1 MLSALALAAL
11 IQSAPVQA
19 NPVSQDIF
27 IPSEPAP
34 LHGTFLMPAETRA
47 AAVLIPGSGP
57 TDRDGN
63 QLPAI
68 QAATLR
74 LLAEALAQDGIAT
87 VRIDKRGIGA
97 SAAAA
102 LSENALRF
110 DHMAE
115 DARAW
120 AADLAARTGRDCVW
134 LIGHS
139 EGGLVAQVAAADD
152 PGVCGLILL
161 ASAGRPAADVLRE
174 QLAALPQPLNDQA
187 MHALSELEVGRT
199 VESIPGL
206 EALFRPS
213 VQPYLIS
220 WFRHDPRDLAAAWDR
235 PLLIVHAGRDIQ
247 VGEAD
252 ADALATAQP
261 NAERLNLEGVNHVL
275 KAAPEDRAG
284 NIAVYADPDAPL
296 ADGLADAVA
305 AFILEN

>member
-1 MLSALALAAL
+1 MLSAIALAAL
-11 IQSAPVQA
+11 IQTA
-19 NPVSQDIF
+19 PVSQEIF
-27 IPSEPAP
+27 ILSQPAP
-34 LHGTFLMPAETRA
+34 LHGTLLTPAETRA

-63 QLPAI
+63 QLPAV

-74 LLAEALAQDGIAT
+74 LLAEALAEEGIAT

-97 SAAAA
+97 SGAAA
-102 LSENALRF
+102 LSEAALRF

-120 AADLAARTGRDCVW
+120 ATDLAARTGRDCVW

-139 EGGLVAQVAAADD
+139 EGGLVAQVAATDD
-152 PGVCGLILL
+152 PNVCGLVLL

-187 MHALSELEVGRT
+187 MHALSELEAGRT

-220 WFRHDPRDLAAAWDR
+220 WFRHDPRELAAAWDR
-235 PLLIVHAGRDIQ
+235 PMLIVHAGRDIQ
-247 VGEAD
+247 LGEAD
-252 ADALATAQP
+252 ADALSAAQP
-261 NAERLNLEGVNHVL
+261 NAERLDLDGVNHVL

-296 ADGLADAVA
+296 TEGLADAVA
-305 AFILEN
+305 AFILGN

>member
-1 MLSALALAAL
+1 MLSAIALAAL
-11 IQSAPVQA
+11 MQTA
-19 NPVSQDIF
+19 PVSQDIF
-27 IPSEPAP
+27 ILSDPAP
-34 LHGTFLMPAETRA
+34 LHGTLLTPTQTRA

-63 QLPAI
+63 QVPAV

-74 LLAEALAQDGIAT
+74 LLAEALAEDGIAT
-87 VRIDKRGIGA
+87 VRVDKRGIGV

-102 LSENALRF
+102 MSEDALRF

-115 DARAW
+115 DVRAW

-152 PGVCGLILL
+152 PGVCGLVLL

-187 MHALSELEVGRT
+187 MHALSELEAGHM
-199 VESIPGL
+199 VETIPGL

-213 VQPYLIS
+213 IQPYLIS

-235 PLLIVHAGRDIQ
+235 PLLIVHAERDIQ
-247 VGEAD
+247 VSEAD
-252 ADALATAQP
+252 ADALAAAQP
-261 NAERLNLEGVNHVL
+261 NARRLDLGGVNHVL

-284 NIAVYADPDAPL
+284 NIAVYADPNAPL
-296 ADGLADAVA
+296 AEGLADAVV

>member
-1 MLSALALAAL
+1 MLSAIVLAAL
-11 IQSAPVQA
+11 IQTA
-19 NPVSQDIF
+19 PVSQDIF
-27 IPSEPAP
+27 ILSQPAP
-34 LHGTFLMPAETRA
+34 LHGTVLTPAETRA

-63 QLPAI
+63 QLPAV

-74 LLAEALAQDGIAT
+74 LLAEALAEEGIAT

-97 SAAAA
+97 SGAAA
-102 LSENALRF
+102 LSEDALRF

-152 PGVCGLILL
+152 PNVCGLVLL

-187 MHALSELEVGRT
+187 MHALSELEAGRT
-199 VESIPGL
+199 VETIPGL

-220 WFRHDPRDLAAAWDR
+220 WFRQDPRELAAAWDR
-235 PLLIVHAGRDIQ
+235 RLLIVHAERDIQ

-252 ADALATAQP
+252 ADALSAAQP
-261 NAERLNLEGVNHVL
+261 NAERLDLEGVNHVL

-296 ADGLADAVA
+296 AEGLADAVA
-305 AFILEN
+305 AFILGD

>member
-1 MLSALALAAL
+1 MLSALAFSAL
-11 IQSAPVQA
+11 IQSAPV
-19 NPVSQDIF
+19 SEDIF
-27 IPSEPAP
+27 ILAEPAP
-34 LHGTFLMPAETRA
+34 LHGTLLMPAETRA

-63 QLPAI
+63 QMPAI

-74 LLAEALAQDGIAT
+74 LMAEALAEHGVAT

-102 LSENALRF
+102 LSEDALRF

-120 AADLAARTGRDCVW
+120 AADLAQRTGRDCVW
-134 LIGHS
+134 LLGHS
-139 EGGLVAQVAAADD
+139 EGGLVAQVAAADN
-152 PGVCGLILL
+152 PQVCGVVLL
-161 ASAGRPAADVLRE
+161 ASAGRPAADVVRE
-174 QLAALPQPLNDQA
+174 QLAVLPQPLNDHA
-187 MHALSELEVGRT
+187 MHALAELEAGRT
-199 VESIPGL
+199 VETAPGL

-220 WFRHDPRDLAAAWDR
+220 WFRHDPGALAAAYDR
-235 PLLIVHAGRDIQ
+235 PIMVVHATHDIQ
-247 VGEAD
+247 ISEAD
-252 ADALATAQP
+252 ADALSTAQP
-261 NAERLNLEGVNHVL
+261 NAERLDLEGINHVM

-296 ADGLADAVA
+296 AEGLADAVA
-305 AFILEN
+305 AFIVEN

>member
-1 MLSALALAAL
+1 MLSAIALAAL
-11 IQSAPVQA
+11 IQSAPA
-19 NPVSQDIF
+19 SEDIV

-34 LHGTFLMPAETRA
+34 LHGTLLTPVDARA

-63 QLPAI
+63 QMPAI

-74 LLAEALAQDGIAT
+74 LMAEALADDGIAT
-87 VRIDKRGIGA
+87 VRIDKRGVGA
-97 SAAAA
+97 SAMAA
-102 LSENALRF
+102 LSEDALRF

-120 AADLAARTGRDCVW
+120 AAELAQRTGRDCVW
-134 LIGHS
+134 LMGHS
-139 EGGLVAQVAAADD
+139 EGGLVAQVAAADN
-152 PGVCGLILL
+152 PQVCGVVLL
-161 ASAGRPAADVLRE
+161 ASAGRPAADILRE

-187 MHALSELEVGRT
+187 MDGLSEMEAGRT
-199 VESIPGL
+199 VETIPGL

-220 WFRHDPRDLAAAWDR
+220 WFRHDPRALAAAWDR
-235 PLLIVHAGRDIQ
+235 PMLIVHATRDIQ
-247 VGEAD
+247 VNAAD
-252 ADALATAQP
+252 ADAWATAQP
-261 NAERLNLEGVNHVL
+261 NAARLDLEGVNHVL

-296 ADGLADAVA
+296 AEGLADAVA
-305 AFILEN
+305 AFILGN

>member
-1 MLSALALAAL
+1 MLSAIAFAAL
-11 IQSAPVQA
+11 IQSAPV
-19 NPVSQDIF
+19 SEDIF
-27 IPSEPAP
+27 ILAEPAP
-34 LHGTFLMPAETRA
+34 LHGTLLTPVDASA

-63 QLPAI
+63 QMPAI

-74 LLAEALAQDGIAT
+74 LMAEALAEHGVAT

-97 SAAAA
+97 SATAL
-102 LSENALRF
+102 LSEDGLRF

-115 DARAW
+115 DVRAW

-139 EGGLVAQVAAADD
+139 EGGLVAQVAAADN
-152 PGVCGLILL
+152 PQVCGVVLL
-161 ASAGRPAADVLRE
+161 ASAGRPAADILRE

-187 MHALSELEVGRT
+187 MDGLSEMEAGRT
-199 VESIPGL
+199 VDNIPGL
-206 EALFRPS
+206 EGLFRPS

-220 WFRHDPRDLAAAWDR
+220 WFRHDPRDLAAAYDR
-235 PLLIVHAGRDIQ
+235 PIMIVHATHDIQ
-247 VGEAD
+247 VSEAD
-252 ADALATAQP
+252 ADALSAAQP
-261 NAERLNLEGVNHVL
+261 NAARLDLEGVNHVL

-296 ADGLADAVA
+296 AEGLADAVA
-305 AFILEN
+305 AFILRN